1 MATLAA
7 VSAYPA
13 LATGRLTAPIAA
25 TAAAAVAVLVVS
37 LAFRWSAGIALALVL
52 GATAYGV
59 YLGFRG
65 GAVDAWAPIVAAG
78 LFVAAELAF
87 RAIEPPT
94 AAERSI
100 ASRGAVWLLA
110 GTVGTAVVGSLL
122 LVIAGSTTAGLWLE
136 AFGVAAAVAALA
148 VVVAVVSSS
157 R

>member
-1 MATLAA
+1 VALAA

-13 LATGRLTAPIAA
+13 IATDRLSWPIAA
-25 TAAAAVAVLVVS
+25 TAGAAVAVLVVS
-37 LAFRWSAGIALALVL
+37 LVFGWSAGIAVALALS
-52 GATAYGV
+52 ATAYGV

-65 GAVDAWAPIVAAG
+65 GVVDGRAPLVAAA

-87 RAIEPPT
+87 RAIEPRA
-94 AAERSI
+94 AAERAL

-110 GTVGTAVVGSLL
+110 GTVMTAVIGALL
-122 LVIAGSTTAGLWLE
+122 LVVAGSATAGLWLE